1 MGKAIKKN
9 RKTGQTVFLFCILI
23 VPVIQWLIFWL
34 YVNLDSVLLAFKD
47 ARTDEWTLNNFI
59 TFWEGLTSPYGAIG
73 VAAKNTG
80 RYFLN
85 QLLIT
90 FLALCVSY
98 FFYKKILGYKTFRVV
113 FYLPS
118 IISSVA
124 IVTAF
129 KSFINPGGPLDL
141 LLKLFGKQMQPEGLL
156 ANPDTATP
164 TIMAYCVW
172 AGMTT
177 NVLLFS
183 SAMNRVPVEVLES
196 AILDGCGPIRELF
209 QLILPMIWSSI
220 SSVLILVFTGLISS
234 TGPILLFTNGL
245 YDTTTI
251 SFWIFNMV
259 YGDGAL
265 GGTASAY
272 NIVSCAG
279 FCFTAVSVP
288 IILGVRKLF
297 DLIPSVE
304 Y

>member
-1 MGKAIKKN
+1 MEKVIKKK
-9 RKTGQTVFLFCILI
+9 RKGGQTMFLFCILI
-23 VPVIQWLIFWL
+23 IPVIQWLIFWL
-34 YVNLDSVLLAFKD
+34 YVNIDSILLAFKD
-47 ARTDEWTLNNFI
+47 ARTDAWTLKNFS
-59 TFWEGLTSPYGAIG
+59 TFWEGLTSPYGKIG
-73 VAAKNTG
+73 IAAKNTG
-80 RYFLN
+80 KYFLN
-85 QLLIT
+85 QLLIA
-90 FLALCVSY
+90 FLSLCVSY
-98 FFYKKILGYKTFRVV
+98 FFYKKILGYKAFRVI
-113 FYLPS
+113 FYLPA

-124 IVTAF
+124 MVTAF

-141 LLKLFGKQMQPEGLL
+141 LMKLFGKSIPPEGLL
-156 ANPDTATP
+156 SNTETATP
-164 TIMAYCVW
+164 TIMTYCVW

-196 AILDGCGPIRELF
+196 AVLDGCGPIRELF

-220 SSVLILVFTGLISS
+220 SSVIILVFTGLISS
-234 TGPILLFTNGL
+234 SGPILLFTNGL

-259 YGDGAL
+259 YGDGAV
-265 GGTASAY
+265 GGVASAY

-279 FCFTAVSVP
+279 LCFTAVSVP

-297 DLIPSVE
+297 DLIPDVE